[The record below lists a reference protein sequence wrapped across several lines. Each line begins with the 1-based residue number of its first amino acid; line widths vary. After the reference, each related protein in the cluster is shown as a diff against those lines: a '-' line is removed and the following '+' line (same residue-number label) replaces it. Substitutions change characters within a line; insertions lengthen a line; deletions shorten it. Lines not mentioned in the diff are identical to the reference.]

1 MSRST
6 DFARFKVA
14 LLTVGSAALLLSA
27 CGEPAE
33 DEKTKHELL
42 MTEYCEQMDL
52 KVSENGRRSFHFQA
66 PLLEGYT
73 EAQEPYREF
82 RKGIK
87 ITTYQKDSA
96 DIVDAVLTANYG
108 INYERRQLWEARGN
122 VVIIKNDPDSTRIYT
137 QQIFWDQRS
146 GKVYSNV
153 DSRIVRKKGAD
164 DFMVSGFETD
174 EGFTFLNSREPDG
187 KLEVDVSKLPRT
199 ASDSTAQEEPAAQPT
214 RQSAGHSAT
223 RPAPESIRQTTP
235 ATTRQTTPVTRQR
248 IRKPGAVEMP
258 PQRLQGEKFK
268 AIEMD
273 DQQVPFQEKTTGP
286 AERTERPGRPE
297 RVDGIGRPKQPIE
310 RVERTEGVE
319 RIRQNEGGERM
330 KQSEGSKGGER
341 LEQNV
346 KTERTEE
353 TRK

>member
-14 LLTVGSAALLLSA
+14 LLAVGSAALLLSA

-33 DEKTKHELL
+33 SDKTKHELL

-82 RKGIK
+82 RKGIR
-87 ITTYQKDSA
+87 ITTYQKNSEDV
-96 DIVDAVLTANYG
+96 VDAVLTANYG
-108 INYERRQLWEARGN
+108 INYEKRQLWEARGN

-174 EGFTFLNSREPDG
+174 EDFTFLNSREPDG

-199 ASDSTAQEEPAAQPT
+199 ASDSTAQGEPAAQST
-214 RQSAGHSAT
+214 RQSASQAAGQ
-223 RPAPESIRQTTP
+223 PAPESVREAAPVTTRQTTP
-235 ATTRQTTPVTRQR
+235 ATRQR
-248 IRKPGAVEMP
+248 IRKSGAVERP

-268 AIEMD
+268 AIAPD
-273 DQQVPFQEKTTGP
+273 DQPALLEKATP
-286 AERTERPGRPE
+286 EQAEHTERIGQPE
-297 RVDGIGRPKQPIE
+297 RVEPKERGKRTKQPAE
-310 RVERTEGVE
+310 GVKQAGPAKPVER
-319 RIRQNEGGERM
+319 
-330 KQSEGSKGGER
+330 SEAAK
-341 LEQNV
+341 
-346 KTERTEE
+346 K
-353 TRK
+353 